1 MVRLSV
7 ALDAD
12 SSRAAEELLDALR
25 FIVMNTRLEPHCLAS
40 SAWSDPDW
48 TVRYIEEWS
57 EEAHLRERVRS
68 PAFTSLLSII
78 ESASNPR
85 VRFDFV
91 TAARGL
97 DFVAEVRGG

>member
-1 MVRLSV
+1 MVRLTV

-12 SSRAAEELLDALR
+12 SAQSAQDLVDAFR

-40 SAWSDPDW
+40 YAWSDPDW
-48 TVRYIEEWS
+48 TVRYTEEWS
-57 EEAHLRERVRS
+57 EEAHLRARVRS
-68 PAFTSLLSII
+68 PAFTTLLSII
-78 ESASNPR
+78 ESASNPQ

-91 TAARGL
+91 SAARGL

>member
-7 ALDAD
+7 ALEAD
-12 SSRAAEELLDALR
+12 SSRSAQDLLDALR
-25 FIVMNTRLEPHCLAS
+25 FVVMTTRLEPHCLAS
-40 SAWSDPDW
+40 CAWSDPDW

-57 EEAHLRERVRS
+57 DEAHLRARVRS
-68 PAFTSLLSII
+68 PAFTSLLSIV
-78 ESASNPR
+78 ESATNPQ

-91 TAARGL
+91 SVARGL